1 MGMHLFIYIEN
12 NHDHFHGILTA
23 GNHFLSIK
31 NTEFRHVSGFC
42 PKSMHP
48 VILFILSLKLKL
60 FENHRKTISYKKY
73 DLKPLSE
80 YSKFQRN

>member
-1 MGMHLFIYIEN
+1 MIIFMAFELLKTTFCP
-12 NHDHFHGILTA
+12 
-23 GNHFLSIK
+23 SK
-31 NTEFRHVSGFC
+31 TEFRHVSGFC